1 LASADRLCSDP
12 ALIGIGLTPFHDRL
26 RLWGHHP
33 FNHQEIDM
41 RKFLSVLAATLL
53 TGCASMAGAGSLA
66 DVAVINRTTGER
78 LQVYHHGGRLY
89 VEGKAGERYAVE
101 LRNRTGGRILTV
113 LSVDGVNAV
122 TGQTAAASQTGYVLD
137 AWGRAEISGWRKNL
151 NDVAAFYF
159 TALPDSYAAR
169 TGRPDNVGV
178 IGVAVY
184 KEYVE
189 PPRTLLEAPAQAR
202 AEAAGRPFAGDA
214 AGRLSA
220 GAPAAPEQAAPA
232 PSEMSA
238 QRKKM
243 AEEKLGTGHGE
254 RIHAPT
260 QHTEFRRA
268 SSTPAEGITIY
279 YDSRQN
285 LIALGIIPR
294 YPNLPQPFP
303 NGGGFVPDPS

>member
-1 LASADRLCSDP
+1 
-12 ALIGIGLTPFHDRL
+12 
-26 RLWGHHP
+26 
-33 FNHQEIDM
+33 M
-41 RKFLSVLAATLL
+41 RKLLSVLAATLL

-66 DVAVINRTTGER
+66 NVAVINRTTGER
-78 LQVYHHGGRLY
+78 LQVYRHGGRMY

-101 LRNRTGGRILTV
+101 MRNRTGGRILTV

-122 TGQTAAASQTGYVLD
+122 TGQTAAASQSGYVLSS
-137 AWGRAEISGWRKNL
+137 WGRAEIAGWRKDMS
-151 NDVAAFYF
+151 DVAAFYF

-189 PPRTLLEAPAQAR
+189 PPRVMLEAPAPAKS
-202 AEAAGRPFAGDA
+202 EA

-220 GAPAAPEQAAPA
+220 GDAAGRMSASDAAGASAAAAAPA
-232 PSEMSA
+232 PSESAA
-238 QRKKM
+238 QRNKM

-254 RIHAPT
+254 RLHAPT

-268 SSTPAEGITIY
+268 SSTPSETIAIY

-285 LIALGIIPR
+285 LIALGIVPR
-294 YPNLPQPFP
+294 YAKLPQPFP
-303 NGGGFVPDPS
+303 NGGFVPDPS

>member
-1 LASADRLCSDP
+1 
-12 ALIGIGLTPFHDRL
+12 
-26 RLWGHHP
+26 
-33 FNHQEIDM
+33 M
-41 RKFLSVLAATLL
+41 RKFLSVLAAALL
-53 TGCASMAGAGSLA
+53 TGCASIAGAGTLA

-78 LQVYHHGGRLY
+78 LQVYRHGGRIY
-89 VEGKAGERYAVE
+89 VEGSAGERYAVE
-101 LRNRTGGRILTV
+101 MRNRTGGRILTV

-122 TGQTAAASQTGYVLD
+122 TGQTAATSQSGYVLS
-137 AWGRAEISGWRKNL
+137 AWNRAEISGWRKDMS
-151 NDVAAFYF
+151 DVAAFYF

-189 PPRTLLEAPAQAR
+189 APRALLEAPALAK
-202 AEAAGRPFAGDA
+202 AEA

-220 GAPAAPEQAAPA
+220 GDGAGAPASGSAQAAQE
-232 PSEMSA
+232 SSA
-238 QRKKM
+238 QRNKM
-243 AEEKLGTGHGE
+243 AEDKLGTGHGE

-260 QHTEFRRA
+260 YSTEFRRA
-268 SSTPAEGITIY
+268 SSTPSEAITIY

-294 YPNLPQPFP
+294 YAKLPQPFP
-303 NGGGFVPDPS
+303 NGGFVPDPS